1 MLIRFL
7 FALLI
12 LSCIFD
18 SSDLIFGLKV
28 PIFLVLMAYS
38 CMSGNFSINNKRLQ
52 KYVFVFSI
60 LLPITSFI
68 VGFLTNMENYDNPNM
83 FGAVKPYLFLFLA
96 FAFQKNYELQEDVIK
111 ILAYS
116 LFGLSIATLSI
127 LILYLT
133 EVVPC
138 EVLYE
143 FGDQYVL
150 YSVGERSYGA
160 FNVSRVYFHSSPML
174 VFALCYFLDT
184 FIRKHRKIHLYMS
197 IIISASLIFSG
208 TRNNMIMALLPYFV
222 LYYIHGDSKI
232 RFRVRVCAIGA
243 IAYLLSQELVMA
255 LFDKTETS
263 NSTKLGYFADYEKAF
278 SNIRT
283 LIFGDGL
290 DSYFHTGHRGRVN
303 VTELTYV
310 EMFRRFGIFGAC
322 IYLYLMIKPAKGL
335 FRRVGYEWLG
345 LAYSMYLV
353 MIMSN
358 PFFFSSNGMAILS
371 VVLVVFYRRINKNTL
386 IISN

>member
-1 MLIRFL
+1 
-7 FALLI
+7 
-12 LSCIFD
+12 
-18 SSDLIFGLKV
+18 
-28 PIFLVLMAYS
+28 MANS

-68 VGFLTNMENYDNPNM
+68 VGFLTNMENYDDPNM

-127 LILYLT
+127 LTLYLT
-133 EVVPC
+133 EVVPW

-143 FGDQYVL
+143 FGDHYVL

-184 FIRKHRKIHLYMS
+184 FIRKHRKIHLYMA
-197 IIISASLIFSG
+197 IIISASLILSG

-358 PFFFSSNGMAILS
+358 PFFFSSNGMTILS